1 MGYCVTPPCLIY
13 VTWNTIRG
21 LLRIFGEVE
30 LRIPLERAT
39 LTEYFDACYVSI

>member
-1 MGYCVTPPCLIY
+1 MMAAIIIHINDLEYDK
-13 VTWNTIRG
+13 G
-21 LLRIFGEVE
+21 LLRIFGVVE

>member
-1 MGYCVTPPCLIY
+1 M
-13 VTWNTIRG
+13 IRE